1 MNSKPL
7 ESVVLKQCLE
17 YLKLKGICAWRQN
30 SGSFAGE
37 HKGKKR
43 FVKFSGADGITDLVG
58 VLPNGKFIGIEIKR
72 PGGKPKPHQEE
83 FMRMIIRNNG
93 VAFWVDSVDQLIE
106 KISELG
112 F

>member
-1 MNSKPL
+1 MTAKPL

-17 YLKLKGICAWRQN
+17 YLKLKGICSWRQN
-30 SGSFAGE
+30 SGGFSGE
-37 HKGKKR
+37 YKGKKR
-43 FVKFSGADGITDLVG
+43 FVRFSGAEGVG
-58 VLPNGKFIGIEIKR
+58 DILAILPNGKFCSIEVKR

-83 FMRMIIRNNG
+83 FMRMVIRNNG

-106 KISELG
+106 KIAELG

>member
-1 MNSKPL
+1 MASKPL

-37 HKGKKR
+37 YNGKKR
-43 FVKFSGADGITDLVG
+43 FVKFSGAEGIGDVIG
-58 VLPNGKFIGIEIKR
+58 VLPNGKFFSLEVKR

-83 FMRMIIRNNG
+83 FMRMVIRNNG
-93 VAFWVDSVDQLIE
+93 IAFWVDSVEQLIE